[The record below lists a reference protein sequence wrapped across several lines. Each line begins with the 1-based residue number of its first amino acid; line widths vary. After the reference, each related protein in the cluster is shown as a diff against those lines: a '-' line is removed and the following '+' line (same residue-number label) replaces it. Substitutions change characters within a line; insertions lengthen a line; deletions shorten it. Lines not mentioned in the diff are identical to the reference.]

1 MAFKA
6 LILVPI
12 LLLFFSC
19 AHRVEVRDLAT
30 GKILSEDRLVRR
42 LPDRGTI
49 VIGEYHHTPVIQEAE
64 GRLIRKVVTEKYRE
78 AGFSVGWEFLPYN
91 RQPQI
96 TEAMERWQNGGLGQW
111 QFLKA
116 LFPVHKSREK
126 HQDYLPMLEAIR
138 ELRGQLVGLNAPDAW
153 KKTITKH
160 GLSRLPPSQR
170 PTDVSSGTAQYRE
183 RFDRAMKHHV
193 RKDNS
198 LDHYFEAQNYTD
210 AVMAWAL
217 RTNAHHALRFV
228 ITGAFHADYNDG
240 VVRAL
245 TRSPEERPVTIKM
258 IDATEVQDDE
268 GIELFENDEKYGK
281 IADYLYI
288 IR

>member
-6 LILVPI
+6 LLPTLLV
-12 LLLFFSC
+12 LFAC

-49 VIGEYHHTPVIQEAE
+49 VIGESHYTPVIQEAE

-78 AGFSVGWEFLPYN
+78 AGFTVGWEFLPYT

-96 TEAMERWQNGGLGQW
+96 TKAMERWQNDGLGNW

-116 LFPVHKSREK
+116 LFPEQKSREQ

-138 ELRGQLVGLNAPDAW
+138 DLRGQLVGLNAPDAW
-153 KKTITKH
+153 KKTITKY
-160 GLSRLPPSQR
+160 GLSQLSRAQR
-170 PTDVSSGTAQYRE
+170 PTDVSTGTTQYRE

-193 RKDNS
+193 RKNNS
-198 LDHYFEAQNYTD
+198 LERYFEAQNYTD

-217 RTNAHHALRFV
+217 RTSTHHTLRFV

-240 VVRAL
+240 VVRAIAR
-245 TRSPEERPVTIKM
+245 TPEERPVTIKM
-258 IDATEVQDDE
+258 IDATEVEDNDS
-268 GIELFENDEKYGK
+268 IELFENDEKYGK

>member
-1 MAFKA
+1 MAFRTIAVAA
-6 LILVPI
+6 LA
-12 LLLFFSC
+12 LLFSC

-30 GKILSEDRLVRR
+30 GKVFGEDRLVRR

-49 VIGEYHHTPVIQEAE
+49 VIGEHHYTPVIQEAE

-78 AGFSVGWEFLPYN
+78 AGFTVGWEFLPYH

-96 TEAMERWQNGGLGQW
+96 TAAMERWQNGGLGEW

-116 LFPVHKSREK
+116 LFPEQKTREQ
-126 HQDYLPMLEAIR
+126 HRDYLPMLEAVR
-138 ELRGQLVGLNAPDAW
+138 DLRGQLLGLNAPDDW
-153 KKTITKH
+153 KKAITQR
-160 GLSRLPPSQR
+160 GLARLPESRR
-170 PTDVSSGTAQYRE
+170 PTDVPPATDAYRD
-183 RFDRAMKHHV
+183 RFTRAMKHHV
-193 RKDNS
+193 RNGKT
-198 LDHYFEAQNYTD
+198 LEHYFEAQTYTD

-217 RTNAHHALRFV
+217 RTGSHHSLRFV
-228 ITGAFHADYNDG
+228 IAGSFHTDYQDG

-245 TRSPEERPVTIKM
+245 ARTPEERPVTIKM
-258 IDATEVQDDE
+258 IDATALEDEAVDDLVA
-268 GIELFENDEKYGK
+268 GDEKYGK